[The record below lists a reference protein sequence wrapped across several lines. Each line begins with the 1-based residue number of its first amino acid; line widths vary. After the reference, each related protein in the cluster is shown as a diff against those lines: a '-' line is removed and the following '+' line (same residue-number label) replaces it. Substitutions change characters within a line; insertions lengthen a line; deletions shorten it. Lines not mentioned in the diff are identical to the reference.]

1 MPPAA
6 YDGSLGA
13 RTLRAW
19 RRKVAAPVLLV
30 VANASG
36 FAFTPENVRFCA
48 LSAAYSIL
56 ICLAATYVR
65 ILRRDDRGRVL
76 QAAQGAAP
84 VSFRDYDVAAL
95 RSLSS
100 SLLVAAGS
108 AWALHLAGVT
118 TTLLLLQCALLPLA
132 CFDAEVVSLHLFQL
146 PEGRPELQRPW
157 PSETEKA
164 EAALAELRAVFAA

>member
-1 MPPAA
+1 MKAA
-6 YDGSLGA
+6 SVARALACAAALG
-13 RTLRAW
+13 T
-19 RRKVAAPVLLV
+19 
-30 VANASG
+30 ASSSQTCE
-36 FAFTPENVRFCA
+36 AC
-48 LSAAYSIL
+48 
-56 ICLAATYVR
+56 
-65 ILRRDDRGRVL
+65 
-76 QAAQGAAP
+76 AAP